1 MALPAL
7 IVVKNPSARNAM
19 QFLRVTMLPAIARTS
34 YATARRMHS
43 STATLTRRS
52 SLVATAAAAASAGAL
67 MYANGSAEAAP
78 AEAAR
83 EGYIAPEFAK
93 VAGLS
98 FDAWRSSLRESM
110 PITCERDI
118 EGDLRKFVGERLDKQ
133 LMWQTLKDGER
144 GIRRIAMWQQE
155 TEPKDENL
163 GKVRLLA
170 LVELGDALNGHV
182 GVVHGGFS
190 AALLDDLLGQTTM
203 QEARKRGISGAPLTA
218 SLDLKYKHP
227 VMANAT
233 YLVRTQVETLEPRE
247 GRGPPSWNVRL
258 TATIYDAAGHVC
270 VEAKSRYVLKTF
282 K

>member
-1 MALPAL
+1 
-7 IVVKNPSARNAM
+7 
-19 QFLRVTMLPAIARTS
+19 MLLAIARRRGARATS
-34 YATARRMHS
+34 YATARRMHT
-43 STATLTRRS
+43 STATLTRRR

-67 MYANGSAEAAP
+67 YSLMYASGSAEAVAAP

-93 VAGLS
+93 IAGLS

-118 EGDLRKFVGERLDKQ
+118 EGDLRKFVGDRLDKQ

-155 TEPKDENL
+155 TEPKEENL
-163 GKVRLLA
+163 GRVRLLA

-203 QEARKRGISGAPLTA
+203 QEARARGISGAPLTA

-233 YLVRTQVETLEPRE
+233 YLVRTQGETLEPRE
-247 GRGPPSWNVRL
+247 SRGPPSWNVRL
-258 TATIYDAAGHVC
+258 TATIYDAAGHAC